1 MYYQHNMILW
11 KTVET
16 QDIQRTTIINFYPC
30 MVSRFFFPKCSTV
43 ESCEDQKLKC
53 AFKKDSTPCNL
64 YVDYTVI
71 QVMSS
76 STFEW
81 HCLWQVMAEDSGLS
95 PLSDRTEVEISI
107 VDVNDNSPRFS
118 SVHYHGSVHENVPAG
133 SSILEVSAHDEDERE
148 NGKVRYRFVGKNQ
161 DEQSFTVDPV
171 VSCYTLI
178 CSVPSHLYMFS
189 H

>member
-1 MYYQHNMILW
+1 
-11 KTVET
+11 
-16 QDIQRTTIINFYPC
+16 
-30 MVSRFFFPKCSTV
+30 
-43 ESCEDQKLKC
+43 
-53 AFKKDSTPCNL
+53 
-64 YVDYTVI
+64 
-71 QVMSS
+71 
-76 STFEW
+76 
-81 HCLWQVMAEDSGLS
+81 MAEDSGLS

-171 VSCYTLI
+171 VCYILI
-178 CSVPSHLYMFS
+178 AYPSICIISYLCTCVL
-189 H
+189 